1 MRSIACISSSV
12 RAACQHIPACFP
24 RKRNQAL
31 YSVLG
36 RPCCNIDLTGRHVVR
51 QAAYVTGVRFHVTHV
66 NTAVVQPVSPPHL
79 TLVPPPERRG
89 NELTVH
95 QSGRCVSYETAV
107 RSDPHLSPYSPYTK
121 PQSNAAELV
130 NIQSLSEGEVIPDL
144 CSRLADC
151 PNDDRAERLAI
162 LLGAC
167 VEFGLDTHSPLV
179 HRLMDESLQLLC
191 NRDTGVAQL
200 CHLGEVAYALEGP
213 PSAMLAE
220 VLNCLGVAV
229 EDDFLSPREVV
240 GVYSLLALCY
250 NPASQQQMLM
260 LSTLHSHTQRL
271 APRMKAAQVSNILQ
285 LLLKFQQKQV
295 NLNLFCKSGNCT
307 GGKPVS
313 PNIISYI
320 LCHNPADVNGQKTI
334 HVDFLQL

>member
-1 MRSIACISSSV
+1 MRSVACISSSV
-12 RAACQHIPACFP
+12 RAACQHTPACFP

-31 YSVLG
+31 YSVVG
-36 RPCCNIDLTGRHVVR
+36 RSCCHIDFASRHVVK
-51 QAAYVTGVRFHVTHV
+51 QLSCIPGVRFHGTH
-66 NTAVVQPVSPPHL
+66 ASL
-79 TLVPPPERRG
+79 TLVPISGKRG

-121 PQSNAAELV
+121 PQSNAAEQV
-130 NIQSLSEGEVIPDL
+130 NIQSLFEGDVIPEL

-151 PNDDRAERLAI
+151 PNNDRAEGLAT

-167 VEFGLDTHSPLV
+167 VEFGLDTRSPLV
-179 HRLMDESLQLLC
+179 HGVMDESLQLLC
-191 NRDTGVAQL
+191 NRDIGVAQL
-200 CHLGEVAYALEGP
+200 CHLGEVAYALEGL

-229 EDDFLSPREVV
+229 EDDVLSPREVV

-260 LSTLHSHTQRL
+260 LSTLHRHTQRL
-271 APRMKAAQVSNILQ
+271 VHRLKAAQVSHILQ
-285 LLLKFQQKQV
+285 LLLKFQPKQV
-295 NLNLFCKSGNCT
+295 NINLFHKSVNYT
-307 GGKPVS
+307 GGKPFF
-313 PNIISYI
+313 P
-320 LCHNPADVNGQKTI
+320 
-334 HVDFLQL
+334 